1 MCFLLTKASIA
12 WNLFLKNLWWL
23 KCWHTRV
30 VLTQSLVWTEKECDT
45 FSRGVSPHPI
55 SLPSHIVHTNIAAIV
70 KSPKNNCTYYIQTLP
85 QSPKNNCY
93 FTFGA
98 AGYLGQSLV
107 QSRRLLSS
115 SCSLFK
121 SAQLP
126 HFRMLQQCS
135 HTSLSLSLMLLRQK
149 WTIWA
154 KNAFAP
160 ISGRFPYK
168 RPIPNSQRHSDHREV
183 F

>member
-1 MCFLLTKASIA
+1 MCILLTKASIA

-23 KCWHTRV
+23 KCWHIRV

-70 KSPKNNCTYYIQTLP
+70 KSPKNNC
-85 QSPKNNCY
+85 Y

-126 HFRMLQQCS
+126 HFRMLQCY
-135 HTSLSLSLMLLRQK
+135 TVTAMFPQK
-149 WTIWA
+149 PEPEPA
-154 KNAFAP
+154 AP
-160 ISGRFPYK
+160 KMNYLGQKCVCTNFGKIS
-168 RPIPNSQRHSDHREV
+168 I
-183 F
+183 

>member
-1 MCFLLTKASIA
+1 MCILLTKASIA
-12 WNLFLKNLWWL
+12 WSLFLKNLCWP

-55 SLPSHIVHTNIAAIV
+55 SLPSHIVHTNIAAIG
-70 KSPKNNCTYYIQTLP
+70 KR
-85 QSPKNNCY
+85 PKNNCY

-98 AGYLGQSLV
+98 ASYLGQSLV

-135 HTSLSLSLMLLRQK
+135 HTSLMLLLRQK